1 MDKIYDFP
9 NRKLIEQEAA
19 AWLIRLD
26 SDEPLQAKE
35 LQALKEWMHRSPV
48 HKNELISFGEF
59 WSDQSLVA
67 LPISLEDLYYSAP
80 DDQAEPFLL
89 KKSQWAALSSCAAII
104 VMAVMF
110 GYGFLGEDVAEMES
124 VLYATAVGQQDE
136 ISLPDGSKVHLN
148 TNTQIQIDFTSQYR
162 NVHLLQGEAHFD
174 VAKNPESP
182 FRVYAGLS
190 RVQAVGTAFTVYYR
204 DNDNVDVT
212 VTEGKVALGVL
223 TDGSPE
229 QPILADRQSGT
240 LEAKISEY
248 YVAIPVDELGVLEA
262 GQATTILVAQSSED
276 SLPKLDQVK
285 SIAQQELERRGSW
298 RSGVLVFAGNSL
310 EEVVDEISRYTTLSI
325 EIVDPELKQIR
336 IGGRF
341 SVQNSDALFEALE
354 ANFDLRITRLD
365 YNRIEISSAYKNK
378 I

>member
-48 HKNELISFGEF
+48 HKNELISFGDF

-148 TNTQIQIDFTSQYR
+148 TNTQIQIDFTSQ
-162 NVHLLQGEAHFD
+162 
-174 VAKNPESP
+174 
-182 FRVYAGLS
+182 
-190 RVQAVGTAFTVYYR
+190 
-204 DNDNVDVT
+204 
-212 VTEGKVALGVL
+212 
-223 TDGSPE
+223 
-229 QPILADRQSGT
+229 
-240 LEAKISEY
+240 
-248 YVAIPVDELGVLEA
+248 
-262 GQATTILVAQSSED
+262 
-276 SLPKLDQVK
+276 
-285 SIAQQELERRGSW
+285 
-298 RSGVLVFAGNSL
+298 
-310 EEVVDEISRYTTLSI
+310 
-325 EIVDPELKQIR
+325 
-336 IGGRF
+336 
-341 SVQNSDALFEALE
+341 
-354 ANFDLRITRLD
+354 
-365 YNRIEISSAYKNK
+365 
-378 I
+378 